1 MDDIDKKIIE
11 YILDE
16 NNRDDAEYAYLYSMC
31 EYGLYISPPIPSAK
45 ECGEALRSMLER
57 IK

>member
-31 EYGLYISPPIPSAK
+31 EYG
-45 ECGEALRSMLER
+45 
-57 IK
+57 